1 MIFRIYFVKNYRIFV
16 PFTFAAVLLT
26 LGGCTTVNTP
36 QKNLA
41 HFEAG
46 EQSIYA
52 VVLAPAKPLSK
63 QDNYSKI
70 CGKDESVTLSHNKWM
85 ELNVCAH
92 LDKWQRVFVVYHH
105 TETEK
110 MKIAT
115 AYAPHDPKVEK
126 GDIVEVSI
134 ELSVGGELTR
144 TPLVKRIARKG
155 KDATK
160 ASGCW
165 WDSGSSRVGGAVCD
179 GWNWR
184 DQKWAK

>member
-1 MIFRIYFVKNYRIFV
+1 MKNYRIFV

-26 LGGCTTVNTP
+26 LGGCATVNTP
-36 QKNLA
+36 KKNLA
-41 HFEAG
+41 WFEVG

-52 VVLAPAKPLSK
+52 LVAIPPKRLTEF
-63 QDNYSKI
+63 NGFSKI
-70 CGKDESVTLSHNKWM
+70 CGKDESLSLSLNKWM
-85 ELNVCAH
+85 EINVCPN
-92 LDKWQRVFVVYHH
+92 LDKLQSVTSIFH
-105 TETEK
+105 TEKTK
-110 MKIAT
+110 T
-115 AYAPHDPKVEK
+115 VSAYASHDLKIEK

-134 ELSVGGELTR
+134 EFSADGEPTR
-144 TPLVKRIARKG
+144 AMLVKRIARNK

-165 WDSGSSRVGGAVCD
+165 WDTSSSRGGGAVCD